1 MRKYINSLSGRILLI
16 LAITVFTTLSCS
28 EGFLELEPQQAVSMN
43 QALITTSDFKAA
55 ITGCYDGLQSS
66 NSYGK
71 YLILVTDV
79 MSDDLKGNA
88 VVNRVSDWHSY
99 AGSSSDRSNLAQNIW
114 AQYYR
119 IIDRANR
126 ILEADTDLDIDD
138 IKAQAYAF
146 RALAHYD
153 LVRIYGQHY
162 TYTADAS
169 HMGVPIVTKV
179 DPFQKPARNS
189 VKEVYDQI
197 IDDFTTALGMINDD
211 KNSFYFSENVIKAL
225 LSRVYLYKEDW
236 TNAVAM
242 ANDVIGSGDY
252 SLVPNAD
259 YTTIFSLDHS
269 SEAIFEVS
277 MNPVD
282 NLGGGSLAANY
293 LATGYNEYLP
303 TLDLYDTIPDGDIR
317 KETIFLEDL
326 SIGGGDF
333 GTLRVYKYTN
343 DLGYDNSPVIRL
355 SEVYLTRAEA
365 NYHID
370 TPASITAAQDDV
382 TMIRQ
387 RGLAAAPAVTETGT
401 DLLDEILLERR
412 IELCF
417 EGHRLWDL
425 TRNKMGVFRTDET
438 SGVSAVP
445 YPDDRFVLAIG
456 LQEEEVND
464 NLIQNPGY

>member
-1 MRKYINSLSGRILLI
+1 MKKYINTISGRFLLI
-16 LAITVFTTLSCS
+16 FTLIVFSTLSCS
-28 EGFLELEPQQAVSMN
+28 KGFLELEPQQAVSMN
-43 QALITTSDFKAA
+43 QALVTAADFRAA
-55 ITGCYDGLQSS
+55 ITGCYDGLQNSS
-66 NSYGK
+66 SYGK
-71 YLILVTDV
+71 FFILVTDV

-88 VVNRVSDWHSY
+88 VVNRAADWHSY

-114 AQYYR
+114 ENYYR

-138 IKAQAYAF
+138 IKGQAYAF
-146 RALAHYD
+146 RALAYYD

-169 HMGVPIVTKV
+169 HMGVPIVTEV
-179 DPFQKPARNS
+179 DPFQKPARNT
-189 VKEVYDQI
+189 VKEVYDQVI
-197 IDDFTTALGMINDD
+197 EDFTTALGLINDN
-211 KNSFYFSENVIKAL
+211 KNSFYFSQNVIKAL

-236 TNAVAM
+236 ANAVAM

-259 YTTIFSLDHS
+259 YPTIFSSDHS
-269 SEAIFEVS
+269 SESIFEVD

-282 NLGGGSLAANY
+282 NLGGGSLASNY
-293 LATGYNEYLP
+293 LASGYNEYLP
-303 TLDLYDTIPDGDIR
+303 TLDLYDTITDGDVR
-317 KETIFLEDL
+317 KETMFLEDL

-343 DLGYDNSPVIRL
+343 ELGYDNSPVIRL

-365 NYHID
+365 NYHIG
-370 TPASITAAQDDV
+370 TPAAITAAQDDL
-382 TMIRQ
+382 TLIRQ
-387 RGLAAAPAVTETGT
+387 RGLPAAPAVTETGT
-401 DLLDEILLERR
+401 DLLDEILRERR

-425 TRNKMGVFRTDET
+425 TRNKMGVYRRDHT
-438 SGVSAVP
+438 SGVSEVP

-456 LQEEEVND
+456 LQETEVND
-464 NLIQNPGY
+464 NIIQNPGY

>member
-1 MRKYINSLSGRILLI
+1 MRKYINKISGRILLI
-16 LAITVFTTLSCS
+16 LTLIVASTLSCS
-28 EGFLELEPQQAVSMN
+28 KDFLELDPQQDVSMN
-43 QALITTSDFKAA
+43 QALVTFSDFQAA
-55 ITGCYDGLQSS
+55 LIGCYDGIQGTSS
-66 NSYGK
+66 YNK
-71 YLILVTDV
+71 WIILVPDV
-79 MSDDLKGNA
+79 MGDDLKGNA
-88 VVNRVSDWHSY
+88 VSNRAADWHAY
-99 AGSSSDRSNLAQNIW
+99 QGSSADRSNLAESIW
-114 AQYYR
+114 NTYYR

-126 ILEADTDLDIDD
+126 ILEADTDLDIDG
-138 IKAQAYAF
+138 IRAEAYAF

-179 DPFQKPARNS
+179 DPFQKPARNT

-236 TNAVAM
+236 PNAVAM

-252 SLVPNAD
+252 SLVLNAD
-259 YTTIFSLDHS
+259 YATIFSTDHS
-269 SEAIFEVS
+269 SEAIFEVAN
-277 MNPVD
+277 NPTD
-282 NLGGGSLAANY
+282 NPGGGGLAGNY

-317 KETIFLEDL
+317 KETMFLEDL

-333 GTLRVYKYTN
+333 GTLRVYKYQD
-343 DLGYDNSPVIRL
+343 DLGYDNVPIIRL

-365 NYHID
+365 NYHIN
-370 TPASITAAQDDV
+370 TPASISAAQDDV
-382 TMIRQ
+382 TLIRQ
-387 RGLAAAPAVTETGT
+387 RGLATEPAVTETGT

-417 EGHRLWDL
+417 EGHRFWDL
-425 TRNKMGVFRTDET
+425 TRNKMGVFRVDET

-456 LQEEEVND
+456 LQETQVNT
-464 NLIQNPGY
+464 NIIQNPGY